1 MNYKNL
7 LTIGLG
13 IVSLH
18 TAIAQNATVELK
30 YVAPR
35 KGDDVELQI
44 KVPENPSNLSD
55 IDKNYGY
62 DLSTKI
68 ATLKIE
74 QDIVNVVGKVTIAP
88 ISIKVNNTGYT
99 TPEFTFTMD
108 EPLPEDRNNIWIR
121 VVDGDGF
128 KNIIVEQY
136 LPYEPVRN
144 NNSVTYNYENV
155 EFADLSSVA
164 TDDYKLVFDGSYMT
178 GRSFENGK
186 DVAYKRSAYKLTF
199 NSKEP
204 FVINERAFTN
214 FPRGVKLRKIVVQ
227 P

>member
-18 TAIAQNATVELK
+18 TAIAQNATVELN

-35 KGDDVELQI
+35 KGDDVELEI
-44 KVPENPSNLSD
+44 KVPVNSNNLSD

-62 DLSTKI
+62 DASTKI

-74 QDIVNVVGKVTIAP
+74 QNIVNVVGTVTIAP

-99 TPEFTFTMD
+99 TAEFTFTMD
-108 EPLPEDRNNIWIR
+108 APLPEDRNNIWIR
-121 VVDGDGF
+121 VVDGDGY

-136 LPYEPVRN
+136 LPYEPDRKG
-144 NNSVTYNYENV
+144 NSVTYNYDNV
-155 EFADLSSVA
+155 EFAELSSVA
-164 TDDYKLVFDGSYMT
+164 TDDYNLVFNGSYVT
-178 GRSFENGK
+178 GRRMLWKPVLCWPDGRIS
-186 DVAYKRSAYKLTF
+186 R
-199 NSKEP
+199 
-204 FVINERAFTN
+204 
-214 FPRGVKLRKIVVQ
+214 RKASC
-227 P
+227 